1 MKGDRK
7 MWINEET
14 SEELYSEEE
23 VRNSIVENLDEDWI
37 CEAMT
42 NIFSLWKIYQHLDE
56 EMKMEIL
63 ENAESLYREDCITE
77 YEDEE
82 EEEEDEN

>member
-1 MKGDRK
+1 

-14 SEELYSEEE
+14 DEELYSEEE
-23 VRNSIVENLDEDWI
+23 VRDSIAENLDEDWI

-42 NIFSLWKIYQHLDE
+42 NSFSLWKIYQHLDE

-63 ENAESLYREDCITE
+63 EKAEELYKKDCITE

-82 EEEEDEN
+82 EEENED